1 MAQYETHR
9 EPELSGWAL
18 GGITFAAVLMV
29 LVGVFQA
36 IAGLT
41 AIIDDEFYV
50 VTRNYTFEIDTTS
63 WGWIHF
69 ILGVLVGLTGFALLA
84 GRAWAGVVAVVL
96 AALSAISNFFFI
108 PYYPFWSIL
117 MIALACWVIWAG
129 TRPGA
134 LGRG

>member
-1 MAQYETHR
+1 MAQYDSHR

-18 GGITFAAVLMV
+18 GGVTFAAVLMI

-36 IAGLT
+36 IAGLA
-41 AIIDDEFYV
+41 AIIDDDFFV

-63 WGWIHF
+63 WGWIHL

-84 GRAWAGVVAVVL
+84 GRAWAAVVTVVM
-96 AALSAISNFFFI
+96 ASVSAISNFFFI
-108 PYYPFWSIL
+108 PYYPFWSLL
-117 MIALACWVIWAG
+117 MIALACWVIWAV

-134 LGRG
+134 LRV

>member
-1 MAQYETHR
+1 MAQYDLHP
-9 EPELSGWAL
+9 EPKVSGWAV

-36 IAGLT
+36 IAGVT
-41 AIIDDEFYV
+41 AIVDDEFFV

-63 WGWIHF
+63 WGWIHLT
-69 ILGVLVGLTGFALLA
+69 LGALVGLAGFGLMA
-84 GRAWAGVVAVVL
+84 GRAWAGAVAIVL

-117 MIALACWVIWAG
+117 MIALACWVIWAV

-134 LGRG
+134 LRQV